1 MELALLFVVLRVG
14 YYFAQC
20 TWGHNLFFKHV
31 FPFPGVLSKAKFA
44 TLDAQ
49 KFLTQHG
56 SFWGFFT
63 FSTEKERLELAAKRA
78 KHELQLNFLLQELSL
93 HNYYPKLQSHRIFS
107 VESLN
112 ENLYSVTLK
121 EIFEDD
127 DLTKLKEALQKQEG
141 YSFEDSLPVK
151 SATAIFS
158 FSWWSIK
165 FIGEFFV

>member
-1 MELALLFVVLRVG
+1 MT
-14 YYFAQC
+14 YFSIR
-20 TWGHNLFFKHV
+20 

-49 KFLTQHG
+49 KFLIRHG

-63 FSTEKERLELAAKRA
+63 FSTEKERLELAAQRA
-78 KHELQLNFLLQELSL
+78 KHELQLYFLLQELYL
-93 HNYYPKLQSHRIFS
+93 HTYYTKLLSQGIFS

-112 ENLYSVTLK
+112 ENLHSVTLK
-121 EIFEDD
+121 EIIEDN
-127 DLTKLKEALQKQEG
+127 DLTKLQEAVEKQEG

-165 FIGEFFV
+165 FIGEFFLQLL